1 MWCRDGYLSG
11 STAGRSARVNAPD
24 DERPWLPAR
33 SRSGSQRRDA
43 IGSKRPRRALALT
56 GLAVVAVVSAAAHG
70 AGARAAAPTQGE
82 PPLDPAQLSTT
93 VDNPLFPAS
102 TLRSKTMRG
111 TEHDEESGRLIRVRI
126 ETRLLRRTRRVA
138 GVPVLAVQDRDF
150 ESGRLVE
157 RTLDYFA
164 QDPAGNVWY
173 FGESVD
179 DIERGR
185 VVGHEGQW
193 LAGRRGARPGFFM
206 PARPRVGQTFD
217 QERAPGVAEDRST
230 VLAVGI
236 QLRTPAGV
244 FRGCVKTRDFAP
256 LDRVAETKYYC
267 PRVGLA
273 RQLDR
278 RGGKIEVVRFA

>member
-1 MWCRDGYLSG
+1 MSVPGQ
-11 STAGRSARVNAPD
+11 A
-24 DERPWLPAR
+24 
-33 SRSGSQRRDA
+33 DA
-43 IGSKRPRRALALT
+43 VASKPRRRALALT
-56 GLAVVAVVSAAAHG
+56 GLALAVFASAAPHG
-70 AGARAAAPTQGE
+70 GTGTGAALAQGE
-82 PPLDPAQLSTT
+82 PPLDPAQLSTR
-93 VDNPLFPAS
+93 VVNPLFPAS
-102 TLRSKTMRG
+102 TVRSKTMRG

-193 LAGRRGARPGFFM
+193 LAGRRGARPGLFM
-206 PARPRVGQTFD
+206 PARPAVGQTFE
-217 QERAPGVAEDRST
+217 QERAPRIAEDRST

-236 QLRTPAGV
+236 RLRTPAGV
-244 FRGCVKTRDFAP
+244 FRGCIKTRDFAP
-256 LDRVAETKYYC
+256 LDRLTETKYYC

-278 RGGKIEVVRFA
+278 RGGKIEVVRFS